1 MESRKKAGITIVILI
16 VIVITALLSV
26 SCDRSEKLLEI
37 FNVTTFKSDIVIKR
51 VDGQEPLNMPLK
63 YAMYILRS
71 RSEFEDEIVSLNISS
86 VRYMMSNTSLS
97 MSSSEGIYA
106 KSDSSEVKEV
116 IDSIKYCIGITTL
129 NGIFT
134 DKEVSKITLY
144 EGYTADLLEDNLQ
157 NYAIIPSTLSKHI
170 KARLSDAK
178 KVISIKN
185 STTNSFENFK
195 IIGEY
200 ATDKEHDAIYLSFG
214 GLSRAV
220 AGVNMDVSDHIEY
233 MEIDVDEN
241 KDLANFVY
249 YINNIFADDN
259 MLSQYSK
266 RINRLN
272 EPYPYMFINT
282 VGLEPVYI
290 EEDADFEKNVITISR
305 IDGKENLE
313 MSHLYSDALVKDYF
327 DYSRYITDIVI
338 STGRKGV
345 NPADYPSGT
354 NYQPYG
360 LKLMTLGRS
369 QDSIWMD
376 YPLPPYHQAI
386 TSISEIKSDKKNSEI
401 YFYGTYAN
409 KDLVVQR
416 EEDYRNRATQRGSAM
431 EGYAIVP
438 APMFEAIRH
447 YVSTDQ
453 QILELCATDESNPNN
468 LLYVAF
474 TAIGYYELPEDSTDQ
489 YDVIY
494 ITYVGNN
501 NKYKKEAYKNEYIES
516 ITIETN
522 CDADMESLTRYLR
535 QYFAPSDVAGE
546 YTGLKNE
553 LGLNYEYCYTIK
565 ENVD

>member
-1 MESRKKAGITIVILI
+1 
-16 VIVITALLSV
+16 
-26 SCDRSEKLLEI
+26 
-37 FNVTTFKSDIVIKR
+37 
-51 VDGQEPLNMPLK
+51 
-63 YAMYILRS
+63 
-71 RSEFEDEIVSLNISS
+71 
-86 VRYMMSNTSLS
+86 
-97 MSSSEGIYA
+97 
-106 KSDSSEVKEV
+106 
-116 IDSIKYCIGITTL
+116 
-129 NGIFT
+129 
-134 DKEVSKITLY
+134 
-144 EGYTADLLEDNLQ
+144 
-157 NYAIIPSTLSKHI
+157 
-170 KARLSDAK
+170 
-178 KVISIKN
+178 
-185 STTNSFENFK
+185 
-195 IIGEY
+195 
-200 ATDKEHDAIYLSFG
+200 
-214 GLSRAV
+214 
-220 AGVNMDVSDHIEY
+220 
-233 MEIDVDEN
+233 
-241 KDLANFVY
+241 
-249 YINNIFADDN
+249 
-259 MLSQYSK
+259 
-266 RINRLN
+266 
-272 EPYPYMFINT
+272 
-282 VGLEPVYI
+282 
-290 EEDADFEKNVITISR
+290 
-305 IDGKENLE
+305 
-313 MSHLYSDALVKDYF
+313 
-327 DYSRYITDIVI
+327 
-338 STGRKGV
+338 
-345 NPADYPSGT
+345 
-354 NYQPYG
+354 
-360 LKLMTLGRS
+360 MTLGRS

-522 CDADMESLTRYLR
+522 CDADMESLTRYLS